1 MRKLKVARAPV
12 HAPRTAGDANVSWE
26 IVQACCELISC
37 SRRLYVYK
45 LVFFYYIVAKRK
57 KREYIR

>member
-45 LVFFYYIVAKRK
+45 LVFFLLYCSK
-57 KREYIR
+57 EEET